1 VHLEEFKKSAPILL
15 FFSGELYYF
24 LVFDFLSRS
33 SEIYQK
39 PLHQKKAISGTSTV
53 WRETHMF
60 RNSRLVFSLIMLFL
74 FAWFYAW
81 IEQAEARRMGGGRS
95 FGSSPSYQRSA
106 PRPGSPQRTQPSQT
120 QPSPQSPVTPAA
132 APRPFGGM
140 LGGLLMGGLIGS
152 LLFGGMQSW
161 GGPGILDILVFG
173 GLLFLLFR
181 FLKARRMAVQ
191 GAGQTSFS
199 TGLGSQETR
208 GTSPSGYGPA
218 QGMPLPAG
226 SEEVKIPKHFD
237 QEDFMKGA
245 KAVYTRL
252 QSSWDKQD
260 LEDIRQ
266 FTSKEVWQ
274 EINRQAQEDPRPRKT
289 EILRVN
295 ARLLEV
301 ASSNSHTV
309 ASVLFDVM
317 MRESKEEDTAKE
329 VREIWH
335 FSKED
340 NDPKSFWVLEGIQQ
354 VE

>member
-1 VHLEEFKKSAPILL
+1 
-15 FFSGELYYF
+15 
-24 LVFDFLSRS
+24 
-33 SEIYQK
+33 
-39 PLHQKKAISGTSTV
+39 
-53 WRETHMF
+53 MF
-60 RNSRLVFSLIMLFL
+60 RDKRIVFSLITLFIFAL
-74 FAWFYAW
+74 FYTW
-81 IEQAEARRMGGGRS
+81 IEQAEARRLGGGRS

-106 PRPGSPQRTQPSQT
+106 PQPSSPQRTQPSQT
-120 QPSPQSPVTPAA
+120 QPSPQSPATPAA

-152 LLFGGMQSW
+152 LLFGGMHSW
-161 GGPGILDILVFG
+161 GGPGLLDIIVFG
-173 GLLFLLFR
+173 GILFFLFR
-181 FLKARRMAVQ
+181 FLQARRMATQ
-191 GAGQTSFS
+191 QAGQTTFS
-199 TGLGSQETR
+199 TGLGSQETWD
-208 GTSPSGYGPA
+208 SANSGYGTV
-218 QGMPLPAG
+218 QGKSVSADA
-226 SEEVKIPKHFD
+226 EEVRIPRDFD

-252 QSSWDKQD
+252 QSSWDKRD
-260 LEDIRQ
+260 LEDIRY

-274 EINRQAQEDPRPRKT
+274 EISRQAQEDPKPSKT

-317 MRESKEEDTAKE
+317 MRESKEEDMAKE

-335 FSKED
+335 FSKD
-340 NDPKSFWVLEGIQQ
+340 DKDPKSFWVLEGIQQ

>member
-1 VHLEEFKKSAPILL
+1 
-15 FFSGELYYF
+15 
-24 LVFDFLSRS
+24 
-33 SEIYQK
+33 
-39 PLHQKKAISGTSTV
+39 
-53 WRETHMF
+53 MF
-60 RNSRLVFSLIMLFL
+60 QRRVVFSVIILFVFAL
-74 FAWFYAW
+74 FYTW

-106 PRPGSPQRTQPSQT
+106 PQPSSPQKTQPSQT
-120 QPSPQSPVTPAA
+120 QPTPQSPAA

-152 LLFGGMQSW
+152 LLFGGMQGWS
-161 GGPGILDILVFG
+161 GPGLLDILIFG
-173 GLLFLLFR
+173 GLLFFLFR
-181 FLKARRMAVQ
+181 FLKARRMAAQ
-191 GAGQTSFS
+191 GVGQASYS
-199 TGLGSQETR
+199 TGLDSQETW
-208 GTSPSGYGPA
+208 GTSPSSYSPA
-218 QGMPLPAG
+218 QGMPLPSG
-226 SEEVKIPKHFD
+226 SEDVKIPRDFD

-252 QSSWDKQD
+252 QKSWDKRD

-266 FTSKEVWQ
+266 FTSKEVWE
-274 EINRQAQEDPRPRKT
+274 EIKRQAQEDPQPGKT

-301 ASSNSHTV
+301 TSSNSHTV
-309 ASVLFDVM
+309 ASVLFDVL
-317 MRESKEEDTAKE
+317 MRESKDRDMAEE

>member
-1 VHLEEFKKSAPILL
+1 
-15 FFSGELYYF
+15 
-24 LVFDFLSRS
+24 
-33 SEIYQK
+33 
-39 PLHQKKAISGTSTV
+39 
-53 WRETHMF
+53 MF
-60 RNSRLVFSLIMLFL
+60 QRRVVFSVIILFVFAL
-74 FAWFYAW
+74 FYTW

-106 PRPGSPQRTQPSQT
+106 PQPSSPQKTQPSQT
-120 QPSPQSPVTPAA
+120 QPTPQSPAA

-152 LLFGGMQSW
+152 LLFGGMHSW
-161 GGPGILDILVFG
+161 GGPGLLDILIIG

-181 FLKARRMAVQ
+181 FLKARRMATQ
-191 GAGQTSFS
+191 AAGQASYS
-199 TGLGSQETR
+199 TGLDSQQTW

-218 QGMPLPAG
+218 QGRALPAE
-226 SEEVKIPKHFD
+226 SEEVKIPKDFD

-252 QSSWDKQD
+252 QKSWDKRD

-266 FTSKEVWQ
+266 FASKEVWE
-274 EINRQAQEDPRPRKT
+274 EIKRQAQEDPQPGKT

-301 ASSNSHTV
+301 TSSNSHTV
-309 ASVLFDVM
+309 ASVLFDVL
-317 MRESKEEDTAKE
+317 MRESKDRDMAEE

-340 NDPKSFWVLEGIQQ
+340 SDPKSFWVLEGIQQ

>member
-1 VHLEEFKKSAPILL
+1 VLSSILL
-15 FFSGELYYF
+15 FFSAELYYF
-24 LVFDFLSRS
+24 QTLNFLPRS
-33 SEIYQK
+33 PEIHRK
-39 PLHQKKAISGTSTV
+39 PLHKKKVISGTITV

-60 RNSRLVFSLIMLFL
+60 RNRRLVLSLIMLFVFAL
-74 FAWFYAW
+74 FYTW

-106 PRPGSPQRTQPSQT
+106 PSPTSPQKSPSQPAQQGQT
-120 QPSPQSPVTPAA
+120 APATPSA

-152 LLFGGMQSW
+152 LLFGGMHSW
-161 GGPGILDILVFG
+161 GGPGLLDILIIG
-173 GLLFLLFR
+173 GLLFFLFR
-181 FLKARRMAVQ
+181 FLKARRMATQ
-191 GAGQTSFS
+191 EAGQASFS
-199 TGLGSQETR
+199 TGLGSQETW
-208 GTSPSGYGPA
+208 GSPRPGYGSV
-218 QGMPLPAG
+218 QGVPIPTAA
-226 SEEVKIPKHFD
+226 EEVKIPQGFD

-252 QSSWDKQD
+252 QNSWDKRD
-260 LEDIRQ
+260 LEDIHH
-266 FTSKEVWQ
+266 FTSKEVWE
-274 EINRQAQEDPRPRKT
+274 EINRQAQEDPKPSKT

-301 ASSNSHTV
+301 SSSNSHTV

-317 MRESKEEDTAKE
+317 MRESKEEDMAKE

-335 FSKED
+335 FSKD
-340 NDPKSFWVLEGIQQ
+340 DSDPQSFWVLEGIQQ